1 MMSIRKSFGVF
12 ALLVLVTACDVGSDD
27 PGVTPPNF
35 DPIGLFDL
43 VEVNINP
50 AQDLNDDG
58 TASTNLLD
66 ELDCLTGTL
75 LIDGDLVWTFEQV
88 NLSVTAITGDQFE
101 IDCTDSTTAS
111 GTWFA
116 NETTV
121 TFSGDPVLSTL
132 QIENDGGRLVAQVGQ
147 DLPGFQS
154 FVYERRIVN

>member
-1 MMSIRKSFGVF
+1 MTAIRKSFGIL
-12 ALLVLVTACDVGSDD
+12 ALLVFVLACDVSSDE
-27 PGVTPPNF
+27 PALPPPNF

-43 VEVNINP
+43 VEVNISP
-50 AQDLNDDG
+50 AQDLNEDG

-88 NLSVTAITGDQFE
+88 NLAVTPITGDDFE
-101 IDCTDSTTAS
+101 IDCTDSTTAT

-121 TFSGDPVLSTL
+121 TFSGDPVLTTL
-132 QIENDGGRLVAQVGQ
+132 QIENDGARLVAQVGQ